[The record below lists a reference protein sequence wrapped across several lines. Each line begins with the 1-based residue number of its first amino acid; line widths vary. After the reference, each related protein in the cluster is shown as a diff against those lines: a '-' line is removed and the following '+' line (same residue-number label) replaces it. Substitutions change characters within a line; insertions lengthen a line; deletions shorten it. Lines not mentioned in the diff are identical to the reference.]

1 MNDEVIDIKEK
12 KTNGLLQK
20 LSDKFNKLPNNGDL
34 RKAIT
39 LAIEESVKIPQAVRE
54 KENTKDKPKA
64 EEKPKI
70 NSYELAIEI
79 QKDMKNLKNTK
90 EE

>member
-1 MNDEVIDIKEK
+1 MNEDVIDIKEK

-39 LAIEESVKIPQAVRE
+39 LAIEESVKIPRRR
-54 KENTKDKPKA
+54 
-64 EEKPKI
+64 
-70 NSYELAIEI
+70 
-79 QKDMKNLKNTK
+79 
-90 EE
+90 